1 MPRKLKRR
9 TLDVIETLQS
19 YEHRIRSLPL
29 DDLEI
34 CNDSFL
40 SSYDV
45 FSTFLPEELEDY
57 EDTRKFDERL
67 DKPIFRLYSILRE
80 KGIRVLGITSER
92 RMGDDFIAAIPFC
105 GLREN
110 VKILYV
116 GQHNSFTKRKRN
128 QTLSVLPIDKRYK
141 ENEGENLLND

>member
-1 MPRKLKRR
+1 
-9 TLDVIETLQS
+9 
-19 YEHRIRSLPL
+19 
-29 DDLEI
+29 
-34 CNDSFL
+34 
-40 SSYDV
+40 
-45 FSTFLPEELEDY
+45 
-57 EDTRKFDERL
+57 
-67 DKPIFRLYSILRE
+67 
-80 KGIRVLGITSER
+80 
-92 RMGDDFIAAIPFC
+92 MGDSFIAAIPLC